1 MSRRGLLWTSFGAA
15 ALWGALV
22 WLLLLA
28 WHRPE
33 LQHDLWA
40 RLALQLAVLV
50 WLPLSLSM
58 LPPIAPWL
66 RWFAFPAA
74 LGVVVALQLPVG
86 LPAVLWSLPWL
97 LLCARVFVSGAEAVF
112 LTGGHAGRRA
122 VASGQV
128 FLLIGGLAL
137 TADRLGLR
145 PLGFDPAIILLTA
158 VHFHYAGFIFPILL
172 GWAAER
178 WPSALFRY
186 AAGLAVLAVPV
197 TALGITY
204 AQVYR
209 SFGLEALAASL
220 VALAGYLGAWG
231 YVQVIWRERLP
242 VTVRISWAILAICL
256 LFSMTLGLG
265 YALRPYWPLEGL
277 TIPSM
282 RALHGT
288 ANALGLAGGGLLG
301 WYFLNRNDRQTN
313 L

>member
-1 MSRRGLLWTSFGAA
+1 MSRRWLPWTNFEAGAA
-15 ALWGALV
+15 WGALV
-22 WLLLLA
+22 WALLLV
-28 WHRPE
+28 WHQPN
-33 LQHDLWA
+33 LQHDIWA
-40 RLALQLAVLV
+40 RLVVQLAVLV

-58 LPPIAPWL
+58 LPPIATWL
-66 RWFAFPAA
+66 RLLAFPAA
-74 LGVVVALQLPVG
+74 LGVVVALQLPAG
-86 LPAVLWSLPWL
+86 LPAVLCSLPWL
-97 LLCARVFVSGAEAVF
+97 LLCGRVFVSGAEAVF
-112 LTGGHAGRRA
+112 LAGGQAGRRA

-209 SFGLEALAASL
+209 AFGLEALAASL

-242 VTVRISWAILAICL
+242 VAVRISWAILAICL